1 MCGVCGMAFL
11 DPGRPADTEQL
22 RRMTSIVRH
31 RGPDS
36 DGFHTGPG
44 IGLGVRRLSI
54 IDLETG
60 DQPIASEDGS
70 VTVVCNGEIYNY
82 RELREELEAAGHRF
96 RTGSDVEVIV
106 HLWEDRG
113 VECLGRLR
121 GMFGL
126 ALWDAR
132 RRQLL
137 LARDRLGIKPMH
149 YALGDD
155 GLYFG
160 SEIKS
165 ILMADRVERDV
176 DAGAIRDLFAYSFIP
191 GPKTLFGRIRRL
203 PAGHY
208 LLYRAGDLSIRPY
221 WDVSFPGAAE
231 DGPRL
236 SEDEWAE
243 ALLEKLVTSVRLHL
257 RSDVPVGAWLS
268 AGIDSSAI
276 VALMRRLTGA
286 PLQTFSLGFED
297 RQFDELGGA
306 QTLDQFPEYD
316 LSNHRAVCGARD
328 FELLPKIVWHC
339 EDPTTTGNEVARM
352 LLSALAAE
360 RVKTV
365 LTGEGAD
372 EVFGGYLWFRFD
384 RLLRPL
390 SAVPLAVRRLAA
402 PGPLARRF
410 PWGSRL
416 YLAPREMNGARYKA
430 MVGPLHS
437 GLAESLF
444 SDDLR
449 ARLAV
454 GSGDEE
460 LVPAQR
466 LQGWHPFQQL
476 QYWELKTRLPD
487 FIMLKLDRASMAHS
501 LEVRVPFLDHELVEF
516 CARIPPSL
524 KMRGLREKH
533 ILRRALRGV
542 LPRSIVERPKR
553 GLATPLDAWLR
564 GELPGFAVEPLSRE
578 RLLDTGYFRPDAVRS
593 LLERHRAGHGRYGDL
608 LLGVLWIQLWE
619 ELVRGGCRPARPET
633 PAVG

>member
-1 MCGVCGMAFL
+1 MCGVCGMALL
-11 DPGRPADTEQL
+11 DPGRPADAEQL
-22 RRMTSIVRH
+22 RRMTAIVRH

-36 DGFHTGPG
+36 DGFHTAPG

-82 RELREELEAAGHRF
+82 QELREELEAAGHRF

-106 HLWEDRG
+106 HLWEDHG

-126 ALWDAR
+126 ALWDTR

-176 DAGAIRDLFAYSFIP
+176 DSGAIRDLFAYSFVP
-191 GPKTLFGRIRRL
+191 GPKTLFARVRRL

-208 LLYRAGDLSIRPY
+208 LLYRAGDMSIRPY
-221 WDVSFPGAAE
+221 WDVSFPRAAE

-268 AGIDSSAI
+268 AGLDSSAI

-286 PLQTFSLGFED
+286 PLPTFSLGFED
-297 RQFDELGGA
+297 RQFDELGSA
-306 QTLDQFPEYD
+306 RTLDQFPEYE

-339 EDPTTTGNEVARM
+339 EDATTSGNEVARM
-352 LLSALAAE
+352 RLSALAAE

-372 EVFGGYLWFRFD
+372 ELFGGYTWFRLD

-390 SAVPLAVRRLAA
+390 AAVPVAVRRLAA

-410 PWGSRL
+410 PRGSRL
-416 YLAPREMNGARYKA
+416 YLAPRDMNGARYRA
-430 MVGPLHS
+430 MVAPLHS

-444 SDDLR
+444 ADDLR
-449 ARLAV
+449 VRLAV
-454 GSGDEE
+454 DSDEE
-460 LVPAQR
+460 LVPAER
-466 LQGWHPFQQL
+466 LQGWQPFQQL

-487 FIMLKLDRASMAHS
+487 FIMLKIDRASMAHS

-524 KMRGLREKH
+524 HMRGREKH
-533 ILRRALRGV
+533 ILRCALRKV

-553 GLATPLDAWLR
+553 GLATPVDAWLS
-564 GELPGFAVEPLSRE
+564 GDLPGFAEESLSRR
-578 RLLDTGYFRPDAVRS
+578 RLLDAGYFRPDAVRS
-593 LLERHRAGHGRYGDL
+593 LLESHRAGRGRYGDL
-608 LLGVLWIQLWE
+608 LLGILWIQLWD
-619 ELVRGGCRPARPET
+619 ELVRGACRPTRPDA